1 MPRWAL
7 KLEYDG
13 SAYVGWQ
20 HQASGLSIQEV
31 LEAAVARL
39 EGAPTQCIAAGRTDS
54 GVHAAGQ
61 VVHLDLTR
69 ALPPHRLL
77 TALNYHLKPH
87 PIAVLRAATVPDD
100 FNARFS
106 ALGRAYCYRIL
117 NRPARPAL
125 DAHRVWHVPRPLDAE
140 AMHRAAQNLLGKHDF
155 SSFRAAACQANS
167 PLRTLDRLDV
177 RQTGEEI
184 EIIAEARSFLHHQVR
199 NIAGTLKKI
208 GDGTWPPERMAQ
220 ILAARDR
227 SAAGQTAP
235 PDGLCLTAVRY
246 DLDPFAA

>member
-1 MPRWAL
+1 M
-7 KLEYDG
+7 
-13 SAYVGWQ
+13 
-20 HQASGLSIQEV
+20 
-31 LEAAVARL
+31 
-39 EGAPTQCIAAGRTDS
+39 
-54 GVHAAGQ
+54 
-61 VVHLDLTR
+61 
-69 ALPPHRLL
+69 
-77 TALNYHLKPH
+77 
-87 PIAVLRAATVPDD
+87 
-100 FNARFS
+100 
-106 ALGRAYCYRIL
+106 
-117 NRPARPAL
+117 
-125 DAHRVWHVPRPLDAE
+125 
-140 AMHRAAQNLLGKHDF
+140 
-155 SSFRAAACQANS
+155 
-167 PLRTLDRLDV
+167 